1 MESLWAWDRRISQ
14 RAIQALA
21 ELQPGHVDTVSYQ
34 IAILSAVNNVNIS
47 RAQMA
52 RERARMVRERTG
64 QLLQGRKLDRDQGQN
79 VVMQDLCSALEK
91 LNAGTS

>member
-1 MESLWAWDRRISQ
+1 ML
-14 RAIQALA
+14 
-21 ELQPGHVDTVSYQ
+21 
-34 IAILSAVNNVNIS
+34 AILSAVNNVNIS

-52 RERARMVRERTG
+52 RERARLVRERTG